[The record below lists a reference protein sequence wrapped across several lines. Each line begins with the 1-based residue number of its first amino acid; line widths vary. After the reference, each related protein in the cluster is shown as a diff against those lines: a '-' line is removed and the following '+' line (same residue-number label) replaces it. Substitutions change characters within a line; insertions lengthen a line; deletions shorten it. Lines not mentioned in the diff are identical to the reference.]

1 MRYNCVMIDSFQHK
15 GLRLF
20 FENDDPS
27 KLQPHHVEKIRR
39 ILYKLDEAKAI
50 DDMNVVGWALH
61 PLKGK
66 EQGFWAVKVNGNWR
80 IIFRFED
87 GNAHDVDYLDY
98 H

>member
-1 MRYNCVMIDSFQHK
+1 MRYTCVMIQSFRHK

-20 FENDDPS
+20 YEQDDPS

-39 ILYKLDEAKAI
+39 ILYKLDEATVI
-50 DDMNVVGWALH
+50 DDMNVIGWKLH

-66 EQGFWAVKVNGNWR
+66 EEGFWSVKVNGNWR
-80 IIFRFED
+80 ITFRFD
-87 GNAHDVDYLDY
+87 DANAYDVDYLDY

>member
-1 MRYNCVMIDSFQHK
+1 MIDNFQHK

-20 FENDDPS
+20 FEKDEHS

-39 ILYKLDEAKAI
+39 ILYRLDEAQTI
-50 DDMNVVGWALH
+50 DDMNIVGWGLH
-61 PLKGK
+61 PLTGNLKR
-66 EQGFWAVKVNGNWR
+66 FWSVKVNGNYR

-87 GNAHDVDYLDY
+87 GNAYDVDYIDY